1 MTSLLLGISVLAI
14 HSAAEQKLSDLVP
27 EIATELHSI
36 KGTCAVGVFDLQ
48 TQDHLFI
55 NPDSV
60 FHAASTMK
68 TPVMIEVFKQAKEG
82 KFRLTDNIVVK
93 NEFHSIVDGS
103 PYRLDVSD
111 DSDSLVY
118 QRVGTNM
125 TIRDLVYEMITVSSN
140 LATNILIE
148 LVGAEKVTATM
159 RSLAAN
165 DIKVLRGVEDG
176 KAFQRGLN
184 NVVTARDLLTVYRSL
199 ASNSVVDAEACS
211 EMIKIL
217 SDQKFHDIIP
227 ALLPPGTK
235 VAHKTGNITG
245 VEHDSGIV
253 YLPNGRSYV
262 IVLLSKNLQDAKA
275 GKQFLAGVS
284 KRVYD
289 FFIRGS

>member
-1 MTSLLLGISVLAI
+1 MVAI
-14 HSAAEQKLSDLVP
+14 HSTAEQKLSDLVP
-27 EIATELHSI
+27 EIASKLNSI
-36 KGTCAVGVFDLQ
+36 KGKFAVGVYGLQ
-48 TQDHLFI
+48 TQESLFI
-55 NPDSV
+55 NPDSM

-68 TPVMIEVFKQAKEG
+68 TPVMIEVFKQAKQG
-82 KFRLTDNIVVK
+82 KFRLEDSILIK

-103 PYRLDVSD
+103 PYQLDVSD

-118 QRVGTNM
+118 KRIGTNM
-125 TIRDLVYEMITVSSN
+125 TIRDLVYEMIMVSSN
-140 LATNILIE
+140 LTTNILIE

-159 RSLAAN
+159 RSLEAN

-184 NVVTARDLLTVYRSL
+184 NVVTARDLVTVYRRL

-211 EMIKIL
+211 EMINIL
-217 SDQKFHDIIP
+217 SVQKFRDIIP

-235 VAHKTGNITG
+235 VAHKTGSITG

-262 IVLLSKNLQDAKA
+262 IVLLSKNLQDAKS
-275 GKQFLAGVS
+275 GKQVLAEVS
-284 KRVYD
+284 KRIYD
-289 FFIRGS
+289 FFSRGS